1 MSALQQ
7 KSMAVSASTKA
18 SGSKTPTA
26 SSAQKVL
33 SDVRMAITQ
42 SKENNPFVLINIEDN
57 DSPMPDVERSGSKK
71 ESLSFLVKGIDDV
84 FSTVTK
90 ALEFLPK
97 SFTSKLAS
105 GGGIFITPISPVA
118 RLKLI
123 DYFEKLKFSVVKDLS
138 KTESKFK
145 VVIKDLPSSTPTTW
159 IKNQLNQLGFST
171 FNVENLKG
179 TKTGDA
185 LNLFKIELNRNG
197 INKEI
202 FQIKTLGPFGIKVEE
217 FHGGKKTYQCFRCQ
231 KFDHKLEDCTYQGY
245 KCFKCSGPHF
255 YTACTKPDSLPGRCT
270 NCNGNHIAA
279 FTGCPY
285 YKRAVKNQALKRAN
299 KRSGQALH
307 ALDTPN
313 DPAFDNHLQRTSGS
327 KISKRTPALRQSP
340 QIVEEIQRLSD
351 GMTSFLSKL
360 CKPNDDPTGN

>member
-33 SDVRMAITQ
+33 SDVRMGIAQ
-42 SKENNPFVLINIEDN
+42 SKKNNPFVLINIEDN
-57 DSPMPDVERSGSKK
+57 DNSPMSYDVERSGSKK
-71 ESLSFLVKGIDDV
+71 ESLSFLVKGIDDG

-90 ALEFLPK
+90 ALDFLPK
-97 SFTSKLAS
+97 SFTTKLAS

-123 DYFEKLKFSVVKDLS
+123 DYFEKLKFSVVKDLN

-145 VVIKDLPSSTPTTW
+145 VVIKDLPSTTPTTW
-159 IKNQLNQLGFST
+159 IKNQLNQLGFSI

-202 FQIKTLGPFGIKVEE
+202 FHIKTLGPFGIKVEK

-245 KCFKCSGPHF
+245 KCFKCSG
-255 YTACTKPDSLPGRCT
+255 
-270 NCNGNHIAA
+270 
-279 FTGCPY
+279 
-285 YKRAVKNQALKRAN
+285 
-299 KRSGQALH
+299 
-307 ALDTPN
+307 
-313 DPAFDNHLQRTSGS
+313 LQRASGS
-327 KISKRTPALRQSP
+327 KISKRTPALRQSH
-340 QIVEEIQRLSD
+340 QIIDEIQRLSD
-351 GMTSFLSKL
+351 VMSSFLSKL
-360 CKPNDDPTGN
+360 CNPNDDATEN